1 MNTAIQT
8 EVKAPYFGARA
19 AGVILIV
26 ALVTYIFG
34 DYLLLRLL
42 RHFQETAGIFS
53 LQENN
58 ENEIMAMRSAILGV
72 VNPALTMVVCVA
84 MLRTYFP
91 RESIKELFNR
101 FGLVGRPSLKLLVA
115 AFLGGMAYL
124 FFFSKVLMHIFPPD
138 PFAVPHPANIINFA
152 PIWWKIIFA
161 VTVVTIVPISEEFM
175 FRGVLYQGIIN
186 SWGKFVSAIC
196 VGAVF
201 VLLHP
206 DTIKSGYWITHLA
219 LYLFP
224 IFMVL
229 IREITGALFG
239 SIMAHSG
246 FNFAEIF
253 F

>member
-124 FFFSKVLMHIFPPD
+124 FFFSKVLMHI
-138 PFAVPHPANIINFA
+138 
-152 PIWWKIIFA
+152 
-161 VTVVTIVPISEEFM
+161 
-175 FRGVLYQGIIN
+175 
-186 SWGKFVSAIC
+186 
-196 VGAVF
+196 
-201 VLLHP
+201 
-206 DTIKSGYWITHLA
+206 THLA